1 MKQLGE
7 VVSLMKC
14 SQESMDSRR
23 DLTVIENF
31 RRALELLDD
40 YDHQTMKQLNGI
52 SSAYTLTYEEC
63 RQVIDQVII
72 RKGSIS
78 AVNTGRI
85 ASYKA
90 FKAKFEVSPKHYRLY
105 RQELELREERPLQEE
120 ANK

>member
-7 VVSLMKC
+7 VVRLMKC
-14 SQESMDSRR
+14 SQESLDSRR

-72 RKGSIS
+72 RKGIGTFQLRKDDSLWCS
-78 AVNTGRI
+78 
-85 ASYKA
+85 
-90 FKAKFEVSPKHYRLY
+90 VS
-105 RQELELREERPLQEE
+105 LE
-120 ANK
+120 